1 MNPLHLTKK
10 PYHILLLH
18 YQLCHNFYPSNSR
31 IILLSKIIIFTDQK
45 RSSSKSPEMVSSHQ
59 GGYSTNFGAG
69 LKGGGSRGVEGQIMT
84 AIFKTLVSRLVKSLK
99 ELKTQENVVSY
110 SFFQRLES

>member
-1 MNPLHLTKK
+1 MKDVSFHL
-10 PYHILLLH
+10 ID
-18 YQLCHNFYPSNSR
+18 
-31 IILLSKIIIFTDQK
+31 IITDQK
-45 RSSSKSPEMVSSHQ
+45 RSSSKSPEMATQ

-84 AIFKTLVSRLVKSLK
+84 SIFKTIVTRLGRSLK

-110 SFFQRLES
+110 KQLMQPLCLISIY

>member
-1 MNPLHLTKK
+1 
-10 PYHILLLH
+10 
-18 YQLCHNFYPSNSR
+18 
-31 IILLSKIIIFTDQK
+31 
-45 RSSSKSPEMVSSHQ
+45 MVSQ

-99 ELKTQENVVSY
+99 ELKTQENVVS
-110 SFFQRLES
+110 STTIKFFRSKLIH